1 VGLIATA
8 SGVQLIFD
16 AQSLV
21 PGNVSS
27 LAGAALTVVIVQL
40 KSDGTRVRA
49 TYSTATVGVGGTFVG
64 VTYTPNTYA
73 SYITTGAEFPT
84 AGNYEVQL
92 LASFNAGAQIFKSQ
106 AALIFVDVAF

>member
-1 VGLIATA
+1 MGLIATA

-21 PGNVSS
+21 PGNVATLS
-27 LAGAALTVVIVQL
+27 GAALTVVIVQL

-49 TYSTATVGVGGTFVG
+49 TYTATVGVGGTFVG

-73 SYITTGAEFPT
+73 SYITTGVEFPT
-84 AGNYEVQL
+84 AGNYEVQI